1 MIVAVSICFAILG
14 AGIPLAVSLAGAESI
29 AEKLAPKL
37 NVDANELREKLQPI
51 LAEGSMRRGVM
62 CAAPFLILAGMA
74 EMILRSASD
83 M

>member
-1 MIVAVSICFAILG
+1 MIVAVSICFAILR

-37 NVDANELREKLQPI
+37 KVYANELREKLQ
-51 LAEGSMRRGVM
+51 LTLVEGSMRRGVM

-74 EMILRSASD
+74 EMIIRSTSD
-83 M
+83 T